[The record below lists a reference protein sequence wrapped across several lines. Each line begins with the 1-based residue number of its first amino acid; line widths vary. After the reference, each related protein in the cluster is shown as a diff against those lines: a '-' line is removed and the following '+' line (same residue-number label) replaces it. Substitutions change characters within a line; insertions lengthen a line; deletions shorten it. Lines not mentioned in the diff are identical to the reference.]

1 MTVVAVADRNIEQ
14 FIARWQ
20 GLEGGRE
27 RSNSQMFLR
36 ELTEA
41 LGLEPPGPGDSRKR
55 DYVFERT
62 VTFRESDGTT
72 STGFIDLYK
81 KGCFVLEAKQS
92 RQKDGKKTVPG
103 QADLFKAEEDS
114 ANLGRRTAD
123 RAWDVL
129 MLNARRQA
137 EDYAK
142 ALEPSEGWPPFL
154 IVCDVGHCLE
164 VYADFTGQ
172 GKNYQQFPDRN
183 GFRIY
188 LEELRDEQVAQ
199 RLHAIWSD
207 PRALDPAAQSA
218 KVTRE
223 IAGRLAAVSKALEE
237 RKHDAEDVALFL
249 MRCLFTMFA
258 EDVKLLPEGCFKRW
272 LEAARANN
280 AKFKHEL
287 AQLWQAMDKGG
298 YATIAETKVKR
309 FNGRFFEAASVLDL
323 KREEIGELLAA
334 AKYNWKEV
342 DPAIFGALLEQALKV
357 KERAQL
363 GAHYTP
369 RAYVE
374 RLVVVTI
381 MEPLRQ
387 EWARV
392 QATAERLKEEKKT
405 REAKAAVQAF
415 HDKLCTTRV
424 LDPACGT
431 GNFLYVALE
440 LMKRLEGEVL
450 EALADLG
457 GQEALK
463 GLEGHTIDPH
473 QFLGLEKNPRAAAI
487 AELVIWLGYLQWHY
501 RTKGGDPSEP
511 ILRDFKNITVM
522 DAVLTWDGYPLPK
535 VEVKDGKRVETY
547 PNARRPE
554 WPEAEFIVGNPP
566 FIGAKYFRELL
577 GDDYTETLWRVH
589 RDINESADLVM
600 YWWDRAA
607 EIVSQPR
614 SPTQR
619 FGLVTTNSITQVFS
633 RRVVARHLQAK
644 KPISLLMAIP
654 DHPWTKATMDHSAV
668 RIAMTVGCAGRHE
681 GVLREVVREAGLDTD
696 QPAIEFSTK
705 EGKINPDLGV
715 GADVAGTEELQANH
729 GLCSPGV
736 KLHGAGFIVT
746 PAEAERLGLGKRAGL
761 DKYIRHYRHGKDITA
776 ISRGV
781 MIIDLFGLE
790 ADDVRRRFPE
800 VYQHLLQTVKAS
812 RQAQYDRSPTRDAQ
826 EYLDR
831 WWTHGKPR
839 EELRPALAALAR
851 YIATPITQKHRF
863 FVFMDGAILPDDALI
878 CTASDDGFHLG
889 VLSSRLHF
897 VWTLHAGG
905 TLEDRPRYL
914 KSRCFDPFP
923 FPVCSDALK
932 AKMRAVSEE
941 LDAHRMARQAEHPR
955 LTLTQMY
962 NVLEK
967 LRAASSEPG
976 VGVPSPLWGGVR
988 GGGNPSPRCS
998 GIPPPCPSPQGGG
1011 ESGRR
1016 LPQGREQIVLTP
1028 EEEDIKDKGLVL
1040 ILKELHDKLDALV
1053 LEAYGWP
1060 ADLGDEQILERLVA
1074 LNQERAAE
1082 EKAGTIRWL
1091 RPDYQ
1096 IPRFGSDAERA
1107 RLAEERRQARQNER
1121 ATQGALALD
1130 DDLQEMKPRFPTNN
1144 ELEETAAVMRV
1155 LASATAP
1162 LSITDIAR
1170 SFAQGRNVERRVE
1183 LTVSALARLGHLV
1196 STDQAKTFALRR
1208 T

>member
-1 MTVVAVADRNIEQ
+1 MTGVAVTDRNIEQ

-41 LGLEPPGPGDSRKR
+41 LGLPPPAPGDSRNR
-55 DYVFERT
+55 EYVFERT
-62 VTFRESDGTT
+62 VTFREPDGTV

-103 QADLFKAEEDS
+103 QADLLEAEEVA

-129 MLNARRQA
+129 MMNARRQA

-154 IVCDVGHCLE
+154 IVCDVGHCFE
-164 VYADFTGQ
+164 VFADFTGQ

-188 LEELRDEQVAQ
+188 LEELRDENVAQ
-199 RLHAIWSD
+199 RLRAIWTD

-272 LEAARANN
+272 LEAARSNN
-280 AKFKHEL
+280 ARFKHEL

-298 YATIAETKVKR
+298 YATIAETVVKR
-309 FNGRFFEAASVLDL
+309 FNGRFFQSASVLDL

-334 AKYNWKEV
+334 ATYNWKEV
-342 DPAIFGALLEQALKV
+342 DPAIFGALLEQALKE
-357 KERAQL
+357 KERARL

-374 RLVVVTI
+374 RLVVVTV

-392 QATAERLKEEKKT
+392 QATAERLKEEKRGKD
-405 REAKAAVQAF
+405 AAAAVQAF
-415 HDKLCTTRV
+415 HDKLCATRV

-463 GLEGHTIDPH
+463 GLEGHNVDPH

-535 VEVKDGKRVETY
+535 VEVKDGRRVETY
-547 PNARRPE
+547 PNARRPD
-554 WPEAEFIVGNPP
+554 WPAAEFIVGNPP
-566 FIGAKYFRELL
+566 FIGKGVQMRDAL
-577 GDDYTETLWRVH
+577 GDPYLDALSPLYPNVGGA
-589 RDINESADLVM
+589 ADFVM
-600 YWWDRAA
+600 YWWSRVA
-607 EIVSQPR
+607 EIVSAR
-614 SPTQR
+614 KSITRR
-619 FGLVTTNSITQVFS
+619 FGLVTTNSIGQVFN
-633 RRVVARHLQAK
+633 RRVVINHLEGK
-644 KPISLLMAIP
+644 RPVSLLMAVP
-654 DHPWTKATMDHSAV
+654 DHPWTKVTPDAAAV
-668 RIAMTVGCAGRHE
+668 RIAMTVGISGKSQ
-681 GVLREVVREAGLDTD
+681 GVLNEVVREEGLDTD
-696 QPAIEFSTK
+696 DPIIELHQSF
-705 EGKINPDLGV
+705 GKINSDLTI
-715 GADVAGTEELQANH
+715 GADVTSAQPLNANFGLASMGPALGGRGFVLSKQDKELLAGSTE
-729 GLCSPGV
+729 SPPWLKTLTTG
-736 KLHGAGFIVT
+736 
-746 PAEAERLGLGKRAGL
+746 R
-761 DKYIRHYRHGKDITA
+761 DITERHRNRRV
-776 ISRGV
+776 I
-781 MIIDLFGLE
+781 
-790 ADDVRRRFPE
+790 DVRHFESEDELRRSLPR
-800 VYQHLLQTVKAS
+800 VYQHLKSTV
-812 RQAQYDRSPTRDAQ
+812 YPTRATNNDPRLR
-826 EYLDR
+826 EYWWRFRRSNETYFGAISGLDR
-831 WWTHGKPR
+831 FM
-839 EELRPALAALAR
+839 
-851 YIATPITQKHRF
+851 ATVETTKHRT
-863 FVFMDGAILPDDALI
+863 FVFVNSHELLEHGVVGIGIGDAFL
-878 CTASDDGFHLG
+878 LG
-889 VLSSRLHF
+889 VLSSRLH
-897 VWTLHAGG
+897 VCWTLANGG
-905 TLEDRPRYL
+905 TLEDRPRYN
-914 KSRCFDPFP
+914 KDVCFDPFP
-923 FPVCSDALK
+923 FPVCSDGLK
-932 AKMRAVSEE
+932 AEIRAVAEE
-941 LDAHRMARQAEHPR
+941 LDAHRKARQAEHPR

-967 LRAASSEPG
+967 LRAADGAGPG
-976 VGVPSPLWGGVR
+976 GSDPFAA
-988 GGGNPSPRCS
+988 
-998 GIPPPCPSPQGGG
+998 
-1011 ESGRR
+1011 
-1016 LPQGREQIVLTP
+1016 LTP
-1028 EEEDIKDKGLVL
+1028 EEEEVKDKGLLL
-1040 ILKELHDKLDALV
+1040 ILKELHDKLDTLV
-1053 LEAYGWP
+1053 FQAYGWP
-1060 ADLGDEQILERLVA
+1060 ADLADEQILERLVA
-1074 LNQERAAE
+1074 LNKERAAE
-1082 EKAGTIRWL
+1082 EKAGTVRWL

-1107 RLAEERRQARQNER
+1107 RLAEEKRQQRELRR

-1130 DDLQEMKPRFPTNN
+1130 DDLQEMKPKFPTNN

-1155 LASATAP
+1155 LASATTP
-1162 LSITDIAR
+1162 LSTTDIAR
-1170 SFAQGRNVERRVE
+1170 TFAQGKAVERRVE

-1196 STDQAKTFALRR
+1196 STDKAKTFALRR
-1208 T
+1208 AP